1 MLKGLL
7 LLAAVFVVLQSSGA
21 AGRNWTLANV
31 NGGDYEL
38 SEQAAGQPSLL
49 IFWATWCKPC
59 KAELDN
65 MRSTF
70 DDLRRRGMNVLLV
83 SEDNQK
89 SKSRVK
95 PYLDSKNYGFTGL
108 LDPDGE
114 VLKLYGGTSIPFIV
128 MLDGNGTPVFE
139 NRGELK
145 DPSAMLAKANQLLE
159 TASD

>member
-1 MLKGLL
+1 MKLLVAGLCIFFIFS
-7 LLAAVFVVLQSSGA
+7 VSNA
-21 AGRNWTLANV
+21 AGRNWTLTNV
-31 NGGDYEL
+31 EGGDY
-38 SEQAAGQPSLL
+38 SISDNAGGRPSLL

-59 KAELDN
+59 KAELDA

-70 DDLRRRGMNVLLV
+70 DDLSKRGMNILLV

-95 PYLDSKNYGFTGL
+95 PFLDSKGYGFTGL
-108 LDPDGE
+108 HDPDGE

-128 MLDGNGTPVFE
+128 MLDQTGSPVFE

-145 DPSAMLAKANQLLE
+145 DPNPLLTRANQLLE
-159 TASD
+159 SAGE